1 MKEYKILLVDDHE
14 IIINGIMNALLPWPH
29 FKIVEHVKNGL
40 EVYNACCA
48 YEPDILILD
57 LSLPG
62 INGLDIIPQLHQRW
76 PAMNILVYTA
86 YQQEYMTIKTLAAG
100 ANGYV
105 LKSSSQQVLLAALQ
119 TVAVNKRYID
129 PTLNREAILAELNA
143 DTTNHQLLTLRERQ
157 VLKLIDEGYTNHGI
171 SEKLHISIKT
181 V

>member
-129 PTLNREAILAELNA
+129 PTLNREAILAE
-143 DTTNHQLLTLRERQ
+143 
-157 VLKLIDEGYTNHGI
+157 
-171 SEKLHISIKT
+171 ISIKT
-181 V
+181 VETHRMNMMRKLQVHKVTELLNCARRMRLIEY

>member
-157 VLKLIDEGYTNHGI
+157 VLKLI
-171 SEKLHISIKT
+171 
-181 V
+181 